1 MMERTTPKSLQ
12 AQLDA
17 VDRLL
22 TAKQVEAE
30 QGALA
35 AVENPEKAEALS
47 VVLTEIR
54 HMKDD
59 RDVIEAALSAAVERA
74 HQDAITGEA
83 QRRAEARAAAA
94 VYAADTMAKAARVDA
109 LTADLVAAL
118 ADLQAAE
125 DATRERA
132 RAAGDILTS
141 TRVGQ
146 RDAVGHALGNL
157 QRIASGNRTGTP
169 RSAADICRAGWSEL
183 LETSDSRE
191 VA

>member
-1 MMERTTPKSLQ
+1 MERTTPKSLQ

-35 AVENPEKAEALS
+35 AVESPEKAEALA
-47 VVLTEIR
+47 VVLSEIK
-54 HMKDD
+54 HLKKDRSVFVD
-59 RDVIEAALSAAVERA
+59 ALIAAQRREQ
-74 HQDAITGEA
+74 QDQASGEA

-94 VYAADTMAKAARVDA
+94 VHAADTVAKAARVDS

-132 RAAGDILTS
+132 RVAGDILTS

-169 RSAADICRAGWSEL
+169 RSTADICHAGWSEL
-183 LETSDSRE
+183 LETSDSSE